1 MWVEPILFKA
11 IIMTKLKFMMLIVFV
26 MALSGCSK
34 EIIVSRNVDGVYQ
47 GTFEVTNTNPVV
59 DFKPINTDVRVN
71 FNGINYA
78 SAVYVNNVSAGA
90 TGKFFIKRDV
100 ITFTDTLM
108 HTANFDWSLLLNG
121 SYTYTIKGD
130 SIILI
135 KKIGSST
142 YTYRLK
148 KQ

>member
-1 MWVEPILFKA
+1 ML
-11 IIMTKLKFMMLIVFV
+11 KLKYIMFLVVV

-34 EIIVSRNVDGVYQ
+34 QIIVSRNVDGVYQ
-47 GTFEVTNTNPVV
+47 GTFEVNNTNPVAGY
-59 DFKPINTDVRVN
+59 KPITTDVRVN
-71 FNGINYA
+71 FSGINYA

-90 TGKFFIKRDV
+90 TGKFFIKKDV

-121 SYTYTIKGD
+121 SYAYTIKGD
-130 SIILI
+130 SIILV
-135 KKIGSST
+135 KKIGSNT